1 MLLSMKMY
9 TQESSSEVSYKNR
22 CFSTGGLQGHV
33 FCGLLVSMLEITFL
47 SPISYSTDWVTKC
60 SSTVKADLFGEGFIL
75 HLGSTINMCSVAA
88 MLSYMVCMISVSFSV
103 ADVREYH
110 GRKLQHTLEAI
121 GEDKGSYNS
130 HVFTHR
136 GSNSSCTHGDQV
148 NWNNPSPSATP

>member
-88 MLSYMVCMISVSFSV
+88 MLSYMVCMTSVSFSV
-103 ADVREYH
+103 ADVRVSCKETSTCSGGH
-110 GRKLQHTLEAI
+110 WGIAMSLRIGVATVIAHMETKSIETIPALQPLHNVPKI
-121 GEDKGSYNS
+121 
-130 HVFTHR
+130 
-136 GSNSSCTHGDQV
+136 
-148 NWNNPSPSATP
+148 